1 MLACRTVLRGFL
13 TFMDITA
20 IPAMPFYSS
29 LFLKDCIFFYI
40 IYQLPVTHLMELFH
54 LGDFRKRLCY
64 HGESLLF
71 CDMCKSRIQGSPF
84 KFFSFCSR
92 KKVIYCFSDNP
103 CRIHCCYLHISALD
117 VFKEFLCMFFFLF
130 SRFKKK
136 CLYLFK
142 PFIFC
147 SAGKVGV

>member
-54 LGDFRKRLCY
+54 LGDFLKRLCY

-84 KFFSFCSR
+84 KFFSLCSAKRLSTVFPITPAGYIAVISTFPPWRCLKNIFACSFSLSAVSR
-92 KKVIYCFSDNP
+92 KIADICSNP
-103 CRIHCCYLHISALD
+103 SFFAALA
-117 VFKEFLCMFFFLF
+117 K
-130 SRFKKK
+130 
-136 CLYLFK
+136 
-142 PFIFC
+142 
-147 SAGKVGV
+147 